1 MAAQSRHDY
10 TWLFIGGNTPNAG
23 YLEGSHIDFNNNKVD
38 VYWKEMSK
46 IFIGQNNTQMCD
58 ENGKLIFWSNGC
70 VVVDSTRQIM
80 ENGDKINYGN
90 STYDDFCESNLY
102 LSGDYPGVQAIIS
115 LPDPL
120 NEKGYYII
128 HNPQHLVL
136 EPLID
141 VYTPELRYSYVD
153 MSLNDGK
160 GAITDK
166 NVVFYKDKNITIG
179 YLTAVRHA
187 NLKDWWII
195 DNVNFSNE
203 KLVFL
208 LNENGINL
216 VDTISIGLP
225 TTTKI
230 GQATFS
236 PDGTKYL
243 RYEAEYDL
251 QVFDFDRSTG
261 KLSNAINLPIEENKG
276 SFYGVAISPN
286 NRFAYLSSSN
296 KLFQVDLWE
305 ENLEDGLVL
314 IDTLVEGPSFHLAQ
328 LGPDCKIYI
337 TGTSFSHY
345 LNVINNPDEKGLA
358 CNYEWRGIKL
368 PYFMSIGSLPNYP
381 HFRTGEDQVCDP
393 NIVSSIP
400 WLGDALKEIS
410 IYPNP
415 TQNTLNIKGLPLG
428 KYSYKILNTQG
439 VKVLEGKLN
448 DENINSSS
456 LENGMY
462 FLQLWNDKGV
472 VFVDRFIKME

>member
-1 MAAQSRHDY
+1 MDR
-10 TWLFIGGNTPNAG
+10 
-23 YLEGSHIDFNNNKVD
+23 
-38 VYWKEMSK
+38 

-70 VVVDSTRQIM
+70 AVVDSSRQIM
-80 ENGDKINYGN
+80 QNGDKINIGTSEYQP
-90 STYDDFCESNLY
+90 SCESNINLV
-102 LSGDYPGVQAIIS
+102 GDYDGVQAIIS
-115 LPDPL
+115 LPDPA
-120 NEKGYYII
+120 NDKGYYII
-128 HNPQHLVL
+128 HKPEELVI
-136 EPLID
+136 EPEID
-141 VYTPELRYSYVD
+141 IYTPELRYSYID
-153 MSLNDGK
+153 MNLNNGK
-160 GAITDK
+160 GAVTQK
-166 NVVFYKDKNITIG
+166 NQVFYNDMHLIIG
-179 YLTAVRHA
+179 FLSAVKHA
-187 NLKDWWII
+187 NQKDWWII
-195 DNVNFSNE
+195 DNAIFENIY
-203 KLVFL
+203 LVFL
-208 LNENGINL
+208 LDSTGINL
-216 VDTISIGLP
+216 TNTFEIGLP
-225 TTTKI
+225 SSTHI

-261 KLSNAINLPIEENKG
+261 TLSNAKNLTIEENEG

-314 IDTLVEGPSFHLAQ
+314 IDTLVQSPSFHLAQ

-345 LNVINNPDEKGLA
+345 LHVIHHPDEKGKDCQL
-358 CNYEWRGIKL
+358 EQRGLKL
-368 PYFMSIGSLPNYP
+368 PYFMSLGTLPNYP

-415 TQNTLNIKGLPLG
+415 TQNTLNIKGLPQG

-439 VKVLEGKLN
+439 VKVLDGKLN

-462 FLQLWNDKGV
+462 FLQLWNEEGV
-472 VFVDRFIKME
+472 VFVDQFIKME